1 MSQMSTHHHKRNA
14 PRPDGR
20 DAWGQPDRSPSLL
33 VLLLAFA
40 GTQSVEAVLRVPL
53 PMRPARVRLR
63 LPRRSSRLNMRR
75 RAGSN
80 E

>member
-33 VLLLAFA
+33 VLLLAFCRHSKRRG
-40 GTQSVEAVLRVPL
+40 GTPGTASDETGTGP
-53 PMRPARVRLR
+53 PALAAAI
-63 LPRRSSRLNMRR
+63 LTAEHAASC
-75 RAGSN
+75 GQ
-80 E
+80 